1 MLAFKIWNVSRTKK
15 VFVAIEEDEQMLLV
29 LVAKA
34 SEKLQIDGST
44 LVLETDGTVIDDET
58 VLKMV
63 EKEVLILLTKEECW
77 VSADVA
83 LASASFISQASTVTI
98 SSSSSSSHELSPFET
113 EENKTWVDFEIPWQC
128 LPKSVIRECEE
139 GFKTGDCRSKVINM
153 IVDNVREF
161 TKHAEIDKFRA
172 VAKQIVAKY
181 PKQFADV
188 DDDGIVIGDGNHTIL
203 KRLVD
208 RNNYL
213 NRPHKRSP
221 NATYVTD
228 IPLGKRRKM
237 LSKKAGCS
245 NWQPEIETKSPE
257 SLEEKKNTLNALHN
271 AFLNNVTLDLETTTL
286 LNETYNM
293 QRLFLNKCDAPT
305 IEEIVTEWP
314 VLLTTPVT
322 FWHFEKLT
330 SKNINVLEEQFTHK
344 APKILQLGQQNK
356 IKVTCENSYL
366 QCLEVIAKYFNE
378 DLKILVDEQDKRNQ
392 TVTCNEPCIR
402 SNQEDDE
409 NRYFIYI
416 EKKKV
421 AESTDFITAFKLVFS
436 FYYNLNMCYPKQ
448 ISHTLQFVQMYFFK
462 MYPEIGTK
470 SKKKTITKV
479 VSLMNKLKNI

>member
-1 MLAFKIWNVSRTKK
+1 
-15 VFVAIEEDEQMLLV
+15 
-29 LVAKA
+29 
-34 SEKLQIDGST
+34 
-44 LVLETDGTVIDDET
+44 
-58 VLKMV
+58 
-63 EKEVLILLTKEECW
+63 
-77 VSADVA
+77 
-83 LASASFISQASTVTI
+83 
-98 SSSSSSSHELSPFET
+98 
-113 EENKTWVDFEIPWQC
+113 
-128 LPKSVIRECEE
+128 
-139 GFKTGDCRSKVINM
+139 
-153 IVDNVREF
+153 
-161 TKHAEIDKFRA
+161 
-172 VAKQIVAKY
+172 
-181 PKQFADV
+181 
-188 DDDGIVIGDGNHTIL
+188 
-203 KRLVD
+203 
-208 RNNYL
+208 
-213 NRPHKRSP
+213 
-221 NATYVTD
+221 
-228 IPLGKRRKM
+228 M

-402 SNQEDDE
+402 TNQEDDE

-421 AESTDFITAFKLVFS
+421 AERLIPKRCVAFPCTTLRNRGRELEIDRDTSRTIFPAESSINISIPLKTSQAIPRITHSDALAQ
-436 FYYNLNMCYPKQ
+436 L
-448 ISHTLQFVQMYFFK
+448 
-462 MYPEIGTK
+462 
-470 SKKKTITKV
+470 KTV
-479 VSLMNKLKNI
+479 RS